1 MKKYLRYRI
10 NFDILHKKNQR
21 LNYHITRKMCQP
33 LQLQHKT
40 RIPQEGD
47 RVASLFYVDNQINK
61 YKMLYYHGTIKTM
74 YQKKML
80 VRFDDNTEYDYE
92 INDGKWINIPKLGQC
107 IKVLWDI
114 ELKSK
119 GKVRKVIKKFIE
131 CQVTRLYKNA
141 YEVFYPDDQQT
152 MKHELRSRTWCNE
165 DDEMM
170 FNTDAIDGELLEER
184 CGAYEFYVRKQEEN
198 VKKYEKIREHMCM
211 LRKAIIQSKKGIF
224 LNNKYHPKKKLLSRY
239 FKKMIQKEIDKKY
252 FVNIRLN

>member
-21 LNYHITRKMCQP
+21 LNCRTAKKMSRP
-33 LQLQHKT
+33 LQLRYKT

-61 YKMLYYHGTIKTM
+61 YKMLFYHGTIQAM
-74 YQKKML
+74 YQKKIL

-119 GKVRKVIKKFIE
+119 GKVRKVIKKFVE

-152 MKHELRSRTWCNE
+152 IKHELRSRTWCNE
-165 DDEMM
+165 HDEVM

-184 CGAYEFYVRKQEEN
+184 CGAYEFYVRKQEDI
-198 VKKYEKIREHMCM
+198 VKKYEKVVEHIHMS
-211 LRKAIIQSKKGIF
+211 RKARISTKKGIV
-224 LNNKYHPKKKLLSRY
+224 LNDKFHPKKKMMWRY
-239 FKKMIQKEIDKKY
+239 LRKMVQKEIDKKY

>member
-21 LNYHITRKMCQP
+21 LNCRISKKMCRP
-33 LQLQHKT
+33 LQLQYKT
-40 RIPQEGD
+40 RIPQQGD
-47 RVASLFYVDNQINK
+47 RVASLFYVDNQTNK
-61 YKMLYYHGTIKTM
+61 YKMLFYHGTIKTM
-74 YQKKML
+74 YQKNML

-92 INDGKWINIPKLGQC
+92 INDGKWINIPKLGQY

-141 YEVFYPDDQQT
+141 YEVFYPDDRQT

-165 DDEMM
+165 DDEVM
-170 FNTDAIDGELLEER
+170 FNTDEIEGELLEER

-198 VKKYEKIREHMCM
+198 VKKYEKVVEHIHM
-211 LRKAIIQSKKGIF
+211 LRKAMLKSKKGMV
-224 LNNKYHPKKKLLSRY
+224 LNNKYHPKKKMIWNY
-239 FKKMIQKEIDKKY
+239 FRKMVQKEIDKNY
-252 FVNIRLN
+252 SVQIRIN